1 MDSTVVQINKDDAII
16 MFGAHVSYMWIY
28 TCILLNSASMSA
40 TYNYTFASFIHAVAV
55 TSIFTIVPVILL
67 SALLHN
73 VGEGFKIIQGDVPS
87 PSPPQGDTSTP
98 LAPSPSGGL
107 NVPLAPSPSNLLGG
121 CGRFG
126 ADHQYDTDSDEDS
139 VVDEMKTVGG
149 GTGGGTGLLPA
160 SDESVQLQGDTHEC
174 PSEVDHGIATPPL
187 EREEL
192 ERDAFCP
199 AAEDIKEVINSHISS
214 ILDKLDARMNEL
226 RSSTPL
232 EDVTSSA

>member
-1 MDSTVVQINKDDAII
+1 MDSTVVQINKDDAVI

-28 TCILLNSASMSA
+28 TYILLNTASMNA
-40 TYNYTFASFIHAVAV
+40 TYKYTFASFMHTVSM

-98 LAPSPSGGL
+98 LTPSL
-107 NVPLAPSPSNLLGG
+107 SNLLGG

-160 SDESVQLQGDTHEC
+160 SDERVQLQGDTHEC

-232 EDVTSSA
+232 EDIQ